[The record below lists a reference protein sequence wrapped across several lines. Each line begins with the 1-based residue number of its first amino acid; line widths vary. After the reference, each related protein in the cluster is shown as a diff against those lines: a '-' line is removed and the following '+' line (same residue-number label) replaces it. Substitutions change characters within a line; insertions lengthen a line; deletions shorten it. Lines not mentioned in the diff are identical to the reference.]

1 MIYHVYAADLNS
13 LYDEK
18 GPNPPVFMEKFSS
31 REEADKAVIKYQTH
45 DTAAWVQIYEDERRT
60 TAMKM
65 NDYERQIYIR
75 GLAAGALSMVVATV
89 IGSII
94 VKTFF
99 L

>member
-1 MIYHVYAADLNS
+1 
-13 LYDEK
+13 
-18 GPNPPVFMEKFSS
+18 
-31 REEADKAVIKYQTH
+31 
-45 DTAAWVQIYEDERRT
+45 
-60 TAMKM
+60 MKM

-94 VKTFF
+94 AKYLF